1 MPFSAGDTFIL
12 THATGPTPH
21 LWVILWG
28 PEGEAQSFMMVSLS
42 TMRPHSDQT
51 VLIRVGEHPFIQ
63 HDTCAVYADV
73 RKTTAEKLHQAEA
86 NRQLTRRDRASAQ
99 LLGKLR
105 EGLFA
110 SSRTPHAMREM
121 ARNPFGGEPPRQV

>member
-28 PEGEAQSFMMVSLS
+28 PAGAAQSFLMVSLS
-42 TMRPHSDQT
+42 TMRAHSDQT
-51 VLIRVGEHPFIQ
+51 VTIQVGEHPFIQ
-63 HDTCAVYADV
+63 HDTCAVYSDV
-73 RKTTAEKLHQAEA
+73 RRTTVEKLHQAEA
-86 NRQLTRRDRASAQ
+86 NRQLARRDGASAQ

-105 EGLFA
+105 AGLFA
-110 SSRTPHAMREM
+110 SSRTPNTMREM
-121 ARNPFGGEPPRQV
+121 ARCQFGGEAPPAD